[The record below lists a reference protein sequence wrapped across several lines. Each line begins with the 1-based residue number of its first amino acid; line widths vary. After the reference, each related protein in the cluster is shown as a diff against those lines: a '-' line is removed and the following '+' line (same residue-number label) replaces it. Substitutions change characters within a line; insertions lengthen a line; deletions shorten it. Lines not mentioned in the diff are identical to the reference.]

1 MTNIKSLLVG
11 AVAGVLS
18 VLVGVGVAKADCDY
32 GDVTH
37 GYSPTES
44 QDQAG
49 YDLAFSYAEAR
60 ADADMCDTN
69 YGEVVRVRGGFEA
82 YCVPD
87 DVAEGC
93 IDVSSLLDC
102 SLMSASAC
110 DEAMGS
116 MFEACLALQAGAL

>member
-1 MTNIKSLLVG
+1 MMNIKSLLVG

-32 GDVTH
+32 GQAF
-37 GYSPTES
+37 GAGSYS
-44 QDQAG
+44 Q
-49 YDLAFSYAEAR
+49 AR
-60 ADADMCDTN
+60 ADADACDTN

-102 SLMSASAC
+102 SLMSAASC
-110 DEAMGS
+110 DEQMGQ
-116 MFEACLALQAGAL
+116 MFEVCLALQKAAGDDYAVAWPMPVRGGR

>member
-1 MTNIKSLLVG
+1 ML
-11 AVAGVLS
+11 A
-18 VLVGVGVAKADCDY
+18 GVGVAKADCDY

-49 YDLAFSYAEAR
+49 YDLALSYAEAR
-60 ADADMCDTN
+60 ADANVCDTN
-69 YGEVVRVRGGFEA
+69 YGEVIRVRGGFEA

-110 DEAMGS
+110 DEVMGS
-116 MFEACLALQAGAL
+116 MFEACLTLQAGAR